1 MTRLDPRRAR
11 DLERATIPL
20 NNLTS
25 FLGEHST
32 TLAANLTAWTPGPAS
47 PSYDGTRAPINDD
60 GTNNGSV
67 PRQAL
72 RRDPIA
78 HAAHELARHLEHA
91 ARSAEAAGRIARS
104 LLAIHPDL
112 AALLADRTPADRSGL
127 CTNCGT
133 YVANTPA
140 DRIRSGRCEPCY
152 RYRLRHPGMDRPR
165 VLWDTHHDGDSGD
178 TPEAS
183 TTQENPNIP
192 RITP

>member
-11 DLERATIPL
+11 DLERAAIPL
-20 NNLTS
+20 VSLTT

-47 PSYDGTRAPINDD
+47 ASYDGGKAPIGDD
-60 GTNNGSV
+60 GANNGGT

-91 ARSAEAAGRIARS
+91 ARSAEAAGRIAQS
-104 LLAIHPDL
+104 LLAIQPDL
-112 AALLADRTPADRSGL
+112 AALLADRAPVDRAGT
-127 CTNCGT
+127 CANCGAW
-133 YVANTPA
+133 VANTPA

-152 RYRLRHPGMDRPR
+152 RYRLRHPGMDRPK
-165 VLWDTHHDGDSGD
+165 VLWEIADSGDSGD
-178 TPEAS
+178 KPITVTP
-183 TTQENPNIP
+183 Q
-192 RITP
+192 